1 MSELKLCKDCRY
13 FAPNVLIGP
22 SSSMDLCVHP
32 SLITIDP
39 VRGDR
44 VYRNDLYSARP
55 RVMRGIG
62 KCGMDAELLEAA
74 PPPPPKEP
82 PCSIEIPGGQVRTS
96 AGFWGFV
103 NAIFTKKSKGA
114 V

>member
-44 VYRNDLYSARP
+44 VYRNDLYSAGP
-55 RVMRGIG
+55 RVMREIG
-62 KCGMDAELLEAA
+62 KCDMDAKLFEAA
-74 PPPPPKEP
+74 PPPEP
-82 PCSIEIPGGQVRTS
+82 EGPTCLAETPSGQQKRV